1 MSSGR
6 KFRLSRRQM
15 LKLAAGTV
23 VLGAAG
29 AEMAQSALTAS
40 AAAPATPAARGL
52 AVTGRVIAVNGGD
65 TVQVQALET
74 NQHLQAPLVGFPAG
88 MAPRPGDYVTVTDVI
103 PGYALAALP
112 QVSWV
117 RGAPTAR
124 GDGTFAVGG
133 RRVVA
138 FPNAT
143 WGTRPGAAVRVCILD
158 TSLPAGQ
165 VMAVRA

>member
-6 KFRLSRRQM
+6 KLRLSRRQM
-15 LKLAAGTV
+15 LKLTAGTV

-29 AEMAQSALTAS
+29 AELAQGALTAS
-40 AAAPATPAARGL
+40 AAAPAAPTAKDL
-52 AVTGRVIAVNGGD
+52 AVTGRVIAVGGGD

-74 NQHLQAPLVGFPAG
+74 KQHMQAPLVGFPAG
-88 MAPRPGDYVTVTDVI
+88 VAPRPGDYVTVTNVI
-103 PGYALAALP
+103 PGYPLAALP

-117 RGAPTAR
+117 RGTPTAR
-124 GDGTFAVGG
+124 RDGTIAVGG

-138 FPNAT
+138 SPNAT
-143 WGTRPGAAVRVCILD
+143 WGSRPGAAVRVCILD